1 MTRHGVL
8 IFDEQVQQVVEQ
20 SWEFVVI
27 SICLFFVVDYGR
39 SARKSTSTDVD
50 DRRMSVDGKVAV
62 SVVADWSLVAMA
74 DNNDNCEDRP
84 TVCDEL
90 KEISPSGMDVDN
102 KPFDGEF
109 TGLMSLPSKV
119 RKKRKKKKASKLK
132 GTGSPL
138 NNIKGEE
145 VKKEEHISSEGILS
159 TI

>member
-39 SARKSTSTDVD
+39 SARKSTSTDV
-50 DRRMSVDGKVAV
+50 
-62 SVVADWSLVAMA
+62 VADRNLVAMA